1 MAPVA
6 HMRCFSPA
14 ISSTIGTAMLALIW
28 ILASGPARAGVVIEQ
43 RVSIGNGATPSSVR
57 NRTLM
62 LQDDKEKF
70 QIVNGMTVVIDAN
83 DRTVLFLDDKH
94 KVFSELPLRRLIG
107 TSLDPNRD
115 VYQAFKSSNRS
126 RELLG
131 FKCQDYTGERNSGPL
146 ITATTACFS
155 TNATGAH
162 DFDHF
167 IKTIV
172 RHSGRLEGAS
182 IPAGLPLAIES
193 KHGVNTSFVPP
204 NVSKQEAQ
212 RFQRQI
218 AHIPTQ
224 ITRVDV
230 TKITSVE
237 LSTDTFTA
245 PAGYV
250 RRGPRPD

>member
-1 MAPVA
+1 VGAAMVVLMA
-6 HMRCFSPA
+6 A
-14 ISSTIGTAMLALIW
+14 INP
-28 ILASGPARAGVVIEQ
+28 GPARAGVVIEQ
-43 RVSIGNGATPSSVR
+43 RISVGNGAAPSAVR
-57 NRTLM
+57 SRTLM

-70 QIVNGMTVVIDAN
+70 QIVNGMTVIIDAN
-83 DRTVLFLDDKH
+83 DRTVMFLDDKN
-94 KVFSELPLRRLIG
+94 KIFSELPLRRLIG

-146 ITATTACFS
+146 LTATTACFS
-155 TNATGAH
+155 TNATGAN

-193 KHGVNTSFVPP
+193 KRGVNTSFVPP
-204 NVSKQEAQ
+204 DVSVEEAH

-230 TKITSVE
+230 TKITSVK